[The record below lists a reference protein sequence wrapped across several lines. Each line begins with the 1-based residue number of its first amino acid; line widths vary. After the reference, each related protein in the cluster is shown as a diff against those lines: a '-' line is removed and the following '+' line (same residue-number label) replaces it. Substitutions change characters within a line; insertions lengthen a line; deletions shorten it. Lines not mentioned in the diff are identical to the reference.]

1 MAAFPERIHW
11 EGADYEKAKPHLHIK
26 DPASAKQEEQ
36 FYKDAKLA
44 STAKGEA
51 MIGIAVKW
59 VAEQLLRGI
68 AA

>member
-1 MAAFPERIHW
+1 MAAFPERVHW
-11 EGADYEKAKPHLHIK
+11 EGVDYEKAKRSLHIQ

-59 VAEQLLRGI
+59 VAEQLRRTI
-68 AA
+68 VA